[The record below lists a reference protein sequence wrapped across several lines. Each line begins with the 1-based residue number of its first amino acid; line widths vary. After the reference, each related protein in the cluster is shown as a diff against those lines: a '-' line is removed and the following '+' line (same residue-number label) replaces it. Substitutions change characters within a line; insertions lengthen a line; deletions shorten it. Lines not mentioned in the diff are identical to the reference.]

1 MHLTRRW
8 FQAVL
13 NPKIMM
19 DRFKRLLPQ
28 SRFGQNALLVFSGSA
43 LAQAIPMAVS
53 PILTRLYTPSDFGL
67 LALYTAIASLLAG
80 AATGRYETA
89 VMLPKKEKDAM
100 QLVAIAFLTGLLL
113 CLLLLAVVILFKSD
127 ISDLLSSPMLLNWL
141 YLAPLSVFLIGTYQ
155 TINYWLIRKKE
166 FKKSVYNKLTL
177 TSFTVVPAI
186 IFGLLQIH
194 SGLLVAYIF
203 GWLAGNIAGLR
214 QILITGFMLGSV
226 SADGIKTNALR
237 YQEMPKYGALPAL
250 LDGVSLALPILLV
263 NTFFSSSA
271 AGFFALTRQVILGP
285 LSLIHSSVSQ
295 VLFQYVVDQK
305 NQGLPLSRVITG
317 IMWRLL
323 SAAALAAVTV
333 VIIAPEFFALVF
345 GEKWRDAGEYARIL
359 ACAYGIRFIV
369 SPLSVVFLALERI
382 KLASVWQVIY
392 FLTLLPLFL
401 LGHLPVEKF
410 LLVYASLEVAVYLV
424 YLAMILK
431 IVHTYDQS
439 LLKI

>member
-1 MHLTRRW
+1 MRLTRQL
-8 FQAVL
+8 FQAVV
-13 NPKIMM
+13 NPKMM
-19 DRFKRLLPQ
+19 IDRMKRFLPQ

-100 QLVAIAFLTGLLL
+100 QLVAIAFLTGLLF
-113 CLLLLAVVILFKSD
+113 CLLLLAVVILFKAD
-127 ISDLLSSPMLLNWL
+127 ISNLLSSPMLLNWL
-141 YLAPLSVFLIGTYQ
+141 YLAPISVFLIGSYQ
-155 TINYWLIRKKE
+155 TLNYWLIRKKE
-166 FKKSVYNKLTL
+166 FKKSAYNKLTM

-203 GWLAGNIAGLR
+203 GWFVGNIASLR
-214 QILITGFMLGSV
+214 QALKTGFIPRSV
-226 SADGIKTNALR
+226 SAVGIKANALR
-237 YQEMPKYGALPAL
+237 YQEMPKYSALPAL
-250 LDGVSLALPILLV
+250 LDGASLALPILLV

-295 VLFQYVVDQK
+295 VLFQHVVDQK
-305 NQGLPLSRVITG
+305 NQGLPLYNLIIG
-317 IMWRLL
+317 IMWRLVV
-323 SAAALAAVTV
+323 AALLVALTV
-333 VIIAPEFFALVF
+333 ITIAPEFFVLLF

-382 KLASVWQVIY
+382 KLASVWQIIY
-392 FLTLLPLFL
+392 FLTLLPLFW
-401 LGHLPVEKF
+401 LGHLPIEKF

-424 YLAMILK
+424 YLTMILK